1 MQRNAQKRR
10 EHVKSSQPSPFTI
23 HMPNERKVVK
33 DINSRWKIR
42 VSNWNWR
49 LTDQNI
55 KEENFQPTHTN
66 TITNKWVKKKR
77 TLVLNLT
84 IETGLSG
91 SCCQLTTRNKRLA
104 KKKKERE
111 KRIILCYSIES
122 KMHTSTH
129 CWKQTVAHTKK
140 KKRKKHERIC
150 DFKQHELNNN
160 DIHRNLTSFDI
171 HFISFL
177 VSCDVWAPGATCA
190 GSLWRVRTRSPSE
203 ASELEGCDPFS
214 FCLLNVQLKT
224 RYWTLTSHAI
234 GKSAETYGVAEP

>member
-55 KEENFQPTHTN
+55 KEENLLRNDFQPTHTN

-104 KKKKERE
+104 KKRKRERKESSYAIALNRKCTHRHTAENKRWHTQKKRRE
-111 KRIILCYSIES
+111 KSTSGFAISNNTNWIIMIFIE
-122 KMHTSTH
+122 T
-129 CWKQTVAHTKK
+129 
-140 KKRKKHERIC
+140 
-150 DFKQHELNNN
+150 
-160 DIHRNLTSFDI
+160 
-171 HFISFL
+171 
-177 VSCDVWAPGATCA
+177 
-190 GSLWRVRTRSPSE
+190 
-203 ASELEGCDPFS
+203 
-214 FCLLNVQLKT
+214 
-224 RYWTLTSHAI
+224 
-234 GKSAETYGVAEP
+234 